1 MTDNTVAITGMGL
14 VSSLGLDVDA
24 NWTRLQARETGI
36 HETPRGAAPASYRYR
51 GRIRGFEPPGDI
63 PRPLMSQLRF
73 LNRGSLL
80 GLAAAREAMTA
91 AHAADLPY
99 APRRRALYIGA
110 SDTTSVGYPYMYPA
124 TREATDGRWQGV
136 DRARLNQAALDKV
149 NPFFLL
155 ESLNNNLFSFL
166 SAYLGFVG
174 PNTSMA
180 THSPCGSNAVELAYR
195 SIRQGRADVAMAVG
209 CGNWLEDISIYEMRG
224 LGLLSRCRQGAASYR
239 PLSRSRDGFI
249 PGAGGGAL
257 LLENAA
263 AARQRGAVIH
273 GVVAGVG
280 NTLEVTSATGFGI
293 TAEGCR
299 AALGSAL
306 REAGRE
312 CRDLGMILAHGSATR
327 KGDGAELA
335 AFQTLLGEDA
345 GRVPVTALK
354 PYTGHMGSTSDV
366 AEIILGV
373 RAMQESLVPATLNFD
388 RADSE
393 FARLRISDRHQ
404 ESARSRFVSMSNG
417 IGGQSSALVI
427 EV

>member
-149 NPFFLL
+149 NPFF
-155 ESLNNNLFSFL
+155 
-166 SAYLGFVG
+166 SAG
-174 PNTSMA
+174 
-180 THSPCGSNAVELAYR
+180 
-195 SIRQGRADVAMAVG
+195 VAEQQPVQFP
-209 CGNWLEDISIYEMRG
+209 
-224 LGLLSRCRQGAASYR
+224 LGL
-239 PLSRSRDGFI
+239 
-249 PGAGGGAL
+249 
-257 LLENAA
+257 
-263 AARQRGAVIH
+263 
-273 GVVAGVG
+273 
-280 NTLEVTSATGFGI
+280 
-293 TAEGCR
+293 
-299 AALGSAL
+299 
-306 REAGRE
+306 
-312 CRDLGMILAHGSATR
+312 
-327 KGDGAELA
+327 
-335 AFQTLLGEDA
+335 
-345 GRVPVTALK
+345 
-354 PYTGHMGSTSDV
+354 
-366 AEIILGV
+366 
-373 RAMQESLVPATLNFD
+373 
-388 RADSE
+388 
-393 FARLRISDRHQ
+393 
-404 ESARSRFVSMSNG
+404 SRFRRPQHLHG
-417 IGGQSSALVI
+417 DPFPLRFQRRRTGLPCDQTG
-427 EV
+427 